1 MQVEIFNKIFVEQ
14 YSRLTELEITIP
26 KSNSSIDYDFESLSA
41 VHESIE
47 AYRSF
52 CEDYEALFR
61 SRNAN
66 DTKFSKY
73 LTSLGQLLEDHNKR
87 KAQP

>member
-14 YSRLTELEITIP
+14 YSRLTELELTLP
-26 KSNSSIDYDFESLSA
+26 KSNNVIHHEFESLSA
-41 VHESIE
+41 VNNSIE
-47 AYRSF
+47 AYHSF
-52 CEDYEALFR
+52 CEDYESLFR

-66 DTKFSKY
+66 DSKFSKY

-87 KAQP
+87 KAQH